1 LFYQLTFQV
10 LPSLKGLSC
19 SQFHAVITAE
29 PNFEQG
35 VAFEAATGAEAQAL
49 AARLETHFA
58 PRRFSNGAAA
68 FESVKEY
75 VLSRSK
81 AFREQPE

>member
-1 LFYQLTFQV
+1 LTFQV
-10 LPSLKGLSC
+10 LPGLNGLSC
-19 SQFHAVITAE
+19 SQFRAVLTAR

-35 VAFEAATGAEAQAL
+35 IAFEAATGAEAQAL

-58 PRRFSNGAAA
+58 PQRFSNGAAA

-75 VLSRSK
+75 VISRSNVL
-81 AFREQPE
+81 REQPE